1 MPLSSQPIDGGLIDG
16 DIIVDIKGAQAR
28 WSTLRAS
35 VNSIS
40 PGEVLELIVIRD
52 GEEKKLEIVTKERPN
67 TPQAL

>member
-1 MPLSSQPIDGGLIDG
+1 MG
-16 DIIVDIKGAQAR
+16 IKGAQAR

-40 PGEVLELIVIRD
+40 PGEVLELTVIRD
-52 GEEKKLEIVTKERPN
+52 GEKKKLEIVTKERPN

>member
-1 MPLSSQPIDGGLIDG
+1 MDFWGLWRLVWA
-16 DIIVDIKGAQAR
+16 VD
-28 WSTLRAS
+28 
-35 VNSIS
+35 